1 MILGSC
7 SRQPQEGGTA
17 GAASGHPQVAL
28 PSWQQS
34 TRSIS
39 EEEPKALTW
48 GSPLC
53 PLGASPGGRGVGSAQ
68 EPVSGLVLTG
78 QLPGDSPGHKDLFLE
93 APFPQAWGSSPG
105 QGGLWVRGWAPL
117 AAGRQTRPGCG
128 AGTGTAQLSGSCRPC
143 GEKHTGP
150 ELRRAGMARPSR
162 RPVGTPSQGHPLCGR
177 PGLPPLPRPSPP
189 GEGPP
194 WQGCLTIRDVPQ
206 SQGFV
211 SPIILEA
218 VIPQIS
224 CSQCFPTGELI
235 PYSSSPGRGPLSLWV
250 KKWGPRRHRDSS
262 GGVPC
267 SLSTPVSFCVCLW
280 LSCF

>member
-7 SRQPQEGGTA
+7 SRQPQEGGAA

-28 PSWQQS
+28 PWWQRS

-39 EEEPKALTW
+39 KEETEALTW

-68 EPVSGLVLTG
+68 EPVSGLVFTG
-78 QLPGDSPGHKDLFLE
+78 QLPGTPDRPPGDYPGHKDPFPE
-93 APFPQAWGSSPG
+93 APFPQARGSGPG
-105 QGGLWVRGWAPL
+105 QGGLRVRGWAPL
-117 AAGRQTRPGCG
+117 AAGRRTRPGCG
-128 AGTGTAQLSGSCRPC
+128 AGTGTAQPSGSCRPC

-150 ELRRAGMARPSR
+150 ELRRVGLARPAR
-162 RPVGTPSQGHPLCGR
+162 RPVGTPSQGRPLCGR
-177 PGLPPLPRPSPP
+177 PGLPPLPPPSPP
-189 GEGPP
+189 GEG
-194 WQGCLTIRDVPQ
+194 CLTSRDVPEP
-206 SQGFV
+206 QGFV

-235 PYSSSPGRGPLSLWV
+235 PYSSSPGRGPLLGKEV
-250 KKWGPRRHRDSS
+250 GTQETQRQLR
-262 GGVPC
+262 GVY
-267 SLSTPVSFCVCLW
+267 PVLCLHQ
-280 LSCF
+280 